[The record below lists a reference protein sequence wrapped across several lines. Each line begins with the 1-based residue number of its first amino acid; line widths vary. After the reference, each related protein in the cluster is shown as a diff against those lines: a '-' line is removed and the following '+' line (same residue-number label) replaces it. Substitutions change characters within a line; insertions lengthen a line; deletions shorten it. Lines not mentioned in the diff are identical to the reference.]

1 MSVRMSMDDLP
12 IQMPPDP
19 DDSYTKP
26 QSRGWWDHVPDVQPD
41 KHDQSRDRDESTSE
55 KRSIGR
61 AVKPGPSQMNL
72 SFGSQRDQQSWDS
85 QDRSK
90 TDESSGVG
98 EDSPNRVR
106 LRPGHSPTSSAGS
119 RLSRLVPRNLFR
131 QVVKDEVRFL
141 PQTLLLSRAD
151 C

>member
-41 KHDQSRDRDESTSE
+41 RQDQSRDGDESTSE

-61 AVKPGPSQMNL
+61 VVKAGPSQMNQ
-72 SFGSQRDQQSWDS
+72 SFGTQRDQQFWDS

-90 TDESSGVG
+90 TDESLGVG

-106 LRPGHSPTSSAGS
+106 LRQGHSPALSAGS

-131 QVVKDEVRFL
+131 QVVKDEVRCFPQGFFL
-141 PQTLLLSRAD
+141 S
-151 C
+151 